1 MKIAITGS
9 DYGLGKN
16 LSLILSSEYQ
26 VLNLKENIEKYV
38 DKISEIVNDCDIFI
52 NCEYNQT
59 FQTIMFEQVYNSW
72 KTEKKTIINIL
83 TSALI
88 FDGSNKKYIEDKKD
102 LEKKTFQLRDIEKEV
117 RVINVY
123 PNTLESSENVPF
135 QKLKFSEVS
144 KIIKWVIEIP
154 QDIEI
159 FQLGISKTKLKI
171 DTNLI

>member
-9 DYGLGKN
+9 GYGLGKN

-38 DKISEIVNDCDIFI
+38 DKISEIVKDCDVFV
-52 NCEYNQT
+52 NCEYNET
-59 FQTIMFEQVYNSW
+59 FQTILFEQVYDSW
-72 KTEKKTIINIL
+72 KTQKKTIINIL

-88 FDGSNKKYIEDKKD
+88 FDGPNKKYIEDKKD
-102 LEKKTFQLRDIEKEV
+102 LEKKTFQLRSIEKEV
-117 RVINVY
+117 RIINVY
-123 PNTLESSENVPF
+123 PNTLESSKNIPF

-144 KIIKWVIEIP
+144 KIIKWVIETP

-159 FQLGISKTKLKI
+159 FQLGISKTRLKI

>member
-9 DYGLGKN
+9 NYGLGKN
-16 LSLILSSEYQ
+16 LSLMLSSEYQ
-26 VLNLKENIEKYV
+26 VINLKENIEKYV
-38 DKISEIVNDCDIFI
+38 DKISDIVNDCDIFI

-59 FQTIMFEQVYNSW
+59 FQTILFEQVYNSW

-88 FDGSNKKYIEDKKD
+88 FDGPNKKYIEDKKD
-102 LEKKTFQLRDIEKEV
+102 LEKKTFQLRDIEKHV
-117 RVINVY
+117 RIINVY
-123 PNTLESSENVPF
+123 PTTLESSENVPF

-144 KIIKWVIEIP
+144 KIIKWVIETP
-154 QDIEI
+154 HDIEI
-159 FQLGISKTKLKI
+159 FQLGISKTRLKI

>member
-1 MKIAITGS
+1 MKVAITGS

-26 VLNLKENIEKYV
+26 ILNLKENIEKYV
-38 DKISEIVNDCDIFI
+38 DKISEIVNDCDVFI

-88 FDGSNKKYIEDKKD
+88 FDSPNKKYIEDKKD
-102 LEKKTFQLRDIEKEV
+102 LENKTFQLRSVEKEV
-117 RVINVY
+117 RIINVY

-144 KIIKWVIEIP
+144 KIIKWVIETP

-159 FQLGISKTKLKI
+159 FQLGISKTRLKI

>member
-9 DYGLGKN
+9 NYGLGKN
-16 LSLILSSEYQ
+16 LSLMLSSEYQ
-26 VLNLKENIEKYV
+26 VINLKENIEKYV

-59 FQTIMFEQVYNSW
+59 FQTILFEQVYNSW
-72 KTEKKTIINIL
+72 KMEKKTIINIL

-88 FDGSNKKYIEDKKD
+88 FSGPNKKYIEDKKD

-117 RVINVY
+117 RIINVY
-123 PNTLESSENVPF
+123 PTTLESSENAPY

-144 KIIKWVIEIP
+144 KIIKWVIETP

-159 FQLGISKTKLKI
+159 FQLGISKTRLKI

>member
-16 LSLILSSEYQ
+16 LSWILSSEYQ

-38 DKISEIVNDCDIFI
+38 DKISDIVNDCDIFI

-59 FQTIMFEQVYNSW
+59 FQTILFEQVYNSW

-88 FDGSNKKYIEDKKD
+88 FDGPNKKYNEDKKD
-102 LEKKTFQLRDIEKEV
+102 LEKKTFQLRNIEKEV
-117 RVINVY
+117 RIINVY

-159 FQLGISKTKLKI
+159 FQLGISKTRLKI

>member
-88 FDGSNKKYIEDKKD
+88 FDGPNKKYIEDKKD

-117 RVINVY
+117 RIINVY
-123 PNTLESSENVPF
+123 PNTLESSEKAPY

-144 KIIKWVIEIP
+144 KIIKWVIETP

>member
-59 FQTIMFEQVYNSW
+59 YQTILFEQVYNSW

-83 TSALI
+83 TAALI
-88 FDGSNKKYIEDKKD
+88 LDGPNKKYIEDKKD
-102 LEKKTFQLRDIEKEV
+102 LEKKTFKLRSVEKEV
-117 RVINVY
+117 RIINVY

-144 KIIKWVIEIP
+144 KIIKWVIETP

-159 FQLGISKTKLKI
+159 FQLGISKTKSKI